1 MKNTIKNFIELNKMS
16 LGLFSVLIIVI
27 VYFEA
32 YNFLY
37 PSFSSVSIFYLR
49 KTEYWKKKI
58 AIFKKDQETIKNHWD
73 NDRDLVY
80 LTKFCRV
87 CWLLGLWSLSVC
99 FILLYTHMLDMESYM
114 HISLNMNIVE
124 RFTAINSF
132 FLHFG
137 VCSLLFGSIMSFCGE
152 IHIIFFRNSPTIEQ
166 IASLGWKTL
175 KYTLPVIPPT
185 LLGLDVLSSIPWI
198 PPTYFGTQWQI
209 YCGRGYGYEDS
220 ATQLQIQA
228 LEFSHTFKP
237 KTLANNSSIITKDS
251 VHTFIEEHKEELLE
265 ELPLHSLL
273 VLNLKK
279 SLLPGV
285 FGK

>member
-1 MKNTIKNFIELNKMS
+1 MNNTIKNFIELNKMS

-32 YNFLY
+32 YDFLY

-80 LTKFCRV
+80 LTRFCRV

-99 FILLYTHMLDMESYM
+99 FILLYTHMLDMEAYM

-124 RFTAINSF
+124 RFTTINSF
-132 FLHFG
+132 FLNFG

-152 IHIIFFRNSPTIEQ
+152 IHIIFFRNSPIIEQ

-185 LLGLDVLSSIPWI
+185 LFGIDTVSNIQWLE
-198 PPTYFGTQWQI
+198 PTYLGNQWQI
-209 YCGRGYGYEDS
+209 SCGRGFGYES
-220 ATQLQIQA
+220 SVANVKVMA
-228 LEFSHTFKP
+228 LDYSHNFKRQE
-237 KTLANNSSIITKDS
+237 LVNSFYIITAAAADEYIK
-251 VHTFIEEHKEELLE
+251 EHKEKLMD
-265 ELPLHSLL
+265 ELPLPALL
-273 VLNLKK
+273 AIGLKPSVLP
-279 SLLPGV
+279 SI